1 MSGSIFIS
9 FASQDR
15 KVATTLCQALEGRG
29 FHCWISS
36 RDILPG
42 ENFQIAIVRAIRKAK
57 LMLLVF
63 TANSNNSA
71 EMNKELALASQNK
84 LTVVPLR
91 IEDVA
96 PNDAFAY
103 EFATR
108 QWIDFFSDWELAM
121 NALASQIAHVL
132 GPEEMEAAAAAVAA
146 AAAPPAAPAAPPA
159 APPAARAA
167 EPPAAPPA
175 EAPVEADAEDEAVPD
190 SAPEPEPEAPAEE
203 AEPAAEAPF
212 FARPSGSEE
221 AVDAGTEAG
230 SVAADPSLA
239 AAPARKKGSPVPMII
254 GAVVL
259 LAAAA
264 AAAFVV
270 LGKKP
275 AATAALAATPASSAA
290 SAAGPTV
297 TLAPSAASAASSA
310 APAKP
315 GTPATSLTP
324 SAVASGESAGDT
336 AATAAP
342 DGETKASRRRAKANS
357 AAGAPPLRAS
367 RSDIPY

>member
-146 AAAPPAAPAAPPA
+146 KAAPAAPE
-159 APPAARAA
+159 PPAARVAAPSAEPTPAETPAESPVEAAA
-167 EPPAAPPA
+167 EE
-175 EAPVEADAEDEAVPD
+175 EAPVEA
-190 SAPEPEPEAPAEE
+190 EPEAPAE
-203 AEPAAEAPF
+203 APEPASEAPF
-212 FARPSGSEE
+212 FSRAAASEDAAPASAD
-221 AVDAGTEAG
+221 AVPEPA
-230 SVAADPSLA
+230 LA

-254 GAVVL
+254 GGVVL

-270 LGKKP
+270 MGKKP
-275 AATAALAATPASSAA
+275 AATATVAATPAVSAA
-290 SAAGPTV
+290 TAAGPTV
-297 TLAPSAASAASSA
+297 TLNPAGSSA
-310 APAKP
+310 APAAA
-315 GTPATSLTP
+315 GTPSSPGTP

-357 AAGAPPLRAS
+357 AAGSPPLRAS